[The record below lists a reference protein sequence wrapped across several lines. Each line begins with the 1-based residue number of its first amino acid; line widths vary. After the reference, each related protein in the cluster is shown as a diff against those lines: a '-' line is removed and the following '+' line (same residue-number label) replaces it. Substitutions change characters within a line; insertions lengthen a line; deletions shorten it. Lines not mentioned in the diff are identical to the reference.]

1 MSVRRGQEN
10 QWSLRRFERAVMM
23 WTWPANSHTG
33 PRHVTIA
40 AMIRPDTCQHPI
52 MRSLSQK
59 FFLQRRGRPHM
70 TPVPGYF
77 YHGYDIAVAK
87 QEVVEL
93 GTTITAAHRQATSEA
108 P

>member
-10 QWSLRRFERAVMM
+10 QWSLRRFERAAMM

-52 MRSLSQK
+52 MRSLSQR
-59 FFLQRRGRPHM
+59 FLLQRRGRPHM
-70 TPVPGYF
+70 RP
-77 YHGYDIAVAK
+77 IIL
-87 QEVVEL
+87 VERNL
-93 GTTITAAHRQATSEA
+93 RLWTELKEPILLVRNRCR